1 MQGFDG
7 LTLAGAVNLRS
18 ILTLEND
25 MIAIQTKYIRPTNSR
40 GSRIKA
46 WTSNGHSVTI
56 SYPHEY
62 SHETCHFQAVKA
74 LVEKHKADWDLTD
87 MRYGGTEDG
96 YVFCFA
102 HSIVKE

>member
-1 MQGFDG
+1 
-7 LTLAGAVNLRS
+7 
-18 ILTLEND
+18 
-25 MIAIQTKYIRPTNSR
+25 MIAIQTKYIPASNTK

-46 WTSNGHSVTI
+46 WTDGFSGHSVTI

-62 SHETCHFQAVKA
+62 SHEQCHFQAVKA
-74 LVEKHKADWDLTD
+74 LVKKHKLGWDLSD

>member
-1 MQGFDG
+1 
-7 LTLAGAVNLRS
+7 
-18 ILTLEND
+18 
-25 MIAIQTKYIRPTNSR
+25 MIAIQTKYLPVTNTK

-46 WTSNGHSVTI
+46 WTSNGQSVTVP
-56 SYPHEY
+56 YDHAF
-62 SHETCHFQAVKA
+62 SHELVHFQAVKA
-74 LVEKHKADWDLTD
+74 LIAKHKLDWDLSD